1 MLREHTPAEDAA
13 IFPRSGATGAPARAK
28 LGLALAGGG
37 FRASLFHLGVLW
49 RMAELDLLR
58 YVEVLSTVSGGS
70 IIGALYVL
78 LLKRDLDRHGSL
90 SRDQYVS
97 LVQELCERLVRGV
110 QENLRTRLFWSPVAL
125 FRMIVTPY
133 GMAHHMGRLYDRH
146 LYRGI
151 LPGAAVTHLRDLL
164 IKPAERKIPD
174 LEAYNAAEAQPSS
187 NAAGQFSRV
196 PRLILNATTLNSG
209 GPFQF
214 TSVELGDPRL
224 GFFRLDEIETELL
237 PRPRALASMAR
248 VGPAMPDSLARC
260 EMGLLRRAKIAA
272 WYHQRGPEKG
282 VTGGKTLAEHA
293 AEFAAAAAAIDMA
306 LVPALS
312 PAPMELMDLV
322 LETYYRRSAVAV
334 NTKAAKTM
342 TDLTLADAVA
352 ASACFPPVFPPF
364 RLDDFYDPEYVDL
377 VGLTDGG
384 VYDNMGI
391 TTLLQ
396 EGCTQIIASDTGG
409 VFNAR
414 EPTTSGRI
422 GMVGR
427 ISSILMNAVAEQQRG
442 GLRERNRVTDELQG
456 ANCAPPLAE
465 LRARYQVQELAYF
478 HIGSPPLDP
487 ARAGIQETLSRLRT
501 DLDAFGDVE
510 AAALINH
517 GYETTDEYLSAF
529 FKSAGVYPIPTVPL
543 TPPVALSLG
552 VRERRILQ
560 IGRYSF
566 FRALRLN
573 ALPTIL
579 VTILFIALLSTD
591 AAFSWSGLGH
601 LMGWLDV
608 SLLFV
613 IRFASHWVG
622 RFWAALSSLE
632 KAGLVAG
639 GLLLVIGSLMV
650 RARRPSRR
658 ASPIVGWG
666 RRWGGNGLWLLG
678 LAPVWIAIVGS
689 VAAWMSYWFNGRPF
703 LSKTKLTDRPW

>member
-1 MLREHTPAEDAA
+1 
-13 IFPRSGATGAPARAK
+13 
-28 LGLALAGGG
+28 LAGGG

-70 IIGALYVL
+70 IIGALYAL
-78 LLKRDLDRHGSL
+78 LLKRDLDRQGSL
-90 SRDQYVS
+90 SRNQYVS
-97 LVQELCERLVRGV
+97 LVQELCERLVRGI
-110 QENLRTRLFWSPVAL
+110 QQNLRTRLFWSPLAL
-125 FRMIVTPY
+125 LRMILTPY

-151 LPGAAVTHLRDLL
+151 LPGAAEETPLRDLL
-164 IKPAERKIPD
+164 IKPAGQKIAD
-174 LEAYNAAEAQPSS
+174 LEAYNAAPFD
-187 NAAGQFSRV
+187 AARPYSRV

-224 GFFRLDEIETELL
+224 GFFRLDEVETELL
-237 PRPRALASMAR
+237 PRKRARTRAAGIES
-248 VGPAMPDSLARC
+248 AMPDSLARC
-260 EMGLLRRAKIAA
+260 EIGLLRRAKIAA
-272 WYHQRGPEKG
+272 WYHQRGAAEG
-282 VTGGKTLAEHA
+282 VTGGKTPAEHV
-293 AEFAAAAAAIDMA
+293 AEFAAAIAAIDMA
-306 LVPALS
+306 LEPAQD
-312 PAPMELMDLV
+312 PAPTELMDLV

-342 TDLTLADAVA
+342 TELTVADAVA

-364 RLDDFYDPEYVDL
+364 RLDNFYDPDFVDL

-442 GLRERNRVTDELQG
+442 SLRERNRVTDELQD
-456 ANCAPPLAE
+456 ARCEPPLAE

-478 HIGSPPLDP
+478 HINSPPLNP
-487 ARAGIQETLSRLRT
+487 ARAENQEILSRLRT

-517 GYETTDEYLSAF
+517 GYETADEYVNAF
-529 FKSAGVYPIPTVPL
+529 FKGNKAYPIPAMPL
-543 TPPVALSLG
+543 TPPVALDLKA
-552 VRERRILQ
+552 RERRILQ

-579 VTILFIALLSTD
+579 VTLLFITLVSTD
-591 AAFSWSGLGH
+591 AAFSWSGLRH
-601 LMGWLDV
+601 VTGWLDRSV
-608 SLLFV
+608 LFALRW
-613 IRFASHWVG
+613 ISDGLRL
-622 RFWAALSSLE
+622 FWAALNSVA
-632 KAGLVAG
+632 KAGIVAG
-639 GLLLVIGSLMV
+639 GLLLVIGSLMAV
-650 RARRPSRR
+650 AGRADRR
-658 ASPIVGWG
+658 ASPITRWI

-678 LAPVWIAIVGS
+678 LAPIWIAVVGS
-689 VAAWMSYWFNGRPF
+689 VSAWISYWCNGRPF
-703 LSKTKLTDRPW
+703 LGKTKLANRPW